1 MRFKLTPRFAL
12 FAALCICLTSVDMLL
27 REGFAAQNS
36 QIVFSTTRHPRTEIY
51 VMDADGGNQER
62 LTDNRAYDKYPTWS
76 PDRENI
82 AFVSDRDGWGPQ
94 IYVMDAR
101 GKRAIK
107 LTDTPEGK
115 GDPDW
120 SPNGEK
126 IAFTSWDGQDWWR
139 RENPRIIV
147 MDANGNN
154 AFKLTDGEHPSWS
167 PEGRRIA
174 FASGSEFDDQ
184 IFVIGINGGKR
195 ERVTKSKA
203 IKGTP
208 AWSPDG
214 KRIAYMAL
222 TLEDGFYQIYVI
234 GVDGKNRV
242 RLTHNLEYHMDP
254 TWSPDGRLIAYV
266 WSPHIHLNPPAKIRL
281 MAADGK
287 YIKQLSGDHNG
298 NEYFPDFGPGVLAV
312 SPASNKVTIWG
323 RLKELAPNLR

>member
-1 MRFKLTPRFAL
+1 MRFKLATRFLL
-12 FAALCICLTSVDMLL
+12 FAGLCAPLTSVDMLL

-36 QIVFSTTRHPRTEIY
+36 RIVFSTTRHYRTEIY

-62 LTDNRAYDKYPTWS
+62 LTDNRAYDKFPTWS
-76 PDRENI
+76 PDREKI
-82 AFVSDRDGWGPQ
+82 AFVSDRDGAVPQ
-94 IYVMDAR
+94 IYVMDAH

-120 SPNGEK
+120 SPDGER

-147 MDANGNN
+147 MDADGNN

-167 PEGRRIA
+167 PGGRRIA
-174 FASGSEFDDQ
+174 FASGYDWKDQ
-184 IFVIGINGGKR
+184 IYVIGANGGRR
-195 ERVTKSKA
+195 ERVTKSRAVKSM
-203 IKGTP
+203 P

-214 KRIAYMAL
+214 KRIAYMA
-222 TLEDGFYQIYVI
+222 TDEGTFHIFVI

-242 RLTHNLEYHMDP
+242 RLTHNLEDHMDP

-266 WSPHIHLNPPAKIRL
+266 WGPDILVNPPAKIRL
-281 MAADGK
+281 MTADGK
-287 YIKQLSGDHNG
+287 YITQLSGEHNG
-298 NEYFPDFGPGVLAV
+298 NEYYPDFGPVSLGV
-312 SPASNKVTIWG
+312 SPTSNKVTIWG
-323 RLKELAPNLR
+323 RLKKLAPNIR